1 MCIHHEY
8 DDDDDDDDDDGGDDG
23 YVERKYRIQTDNTYI
38 QMVV

>member
-8 DDDDDDDDDDGGDDG
+8 DDDADDDDGGSDDG
-23 YVERKYRIQTDNTYI
+23 YVERKYRIQTGNTYI